1 MTAPSH
7 LCFGLLNGLVLASF
21 TTVIGEQP
29 FGWTTETALN
39 VAALFL
45 GALAPDLDSPHSLLS
60 RLFPPARL
68 IHRRWGHR
76 TLLHSLLGL
85 LLATT
90 GLYLIGQVLG
100 LLLPQPTGASVLLFF
115 ATGFASHLI
124 ADCLTVR
131 GIPLLFPLRVSF
143 AYPSVERYRLRTG
156 ERKHELA
163 FSGLSLIAA
172 VAYLPVL
179 QRGGAEASVHHALA
193 NLNTAYDD
201 YRQLVGQEAVL
212 DFAGYYTATKAP
224 VEGHAIILEAKP
236 KQFLAYFA
244 GAVTTIGED
253 GGLIIATTARCRPV
267 RLPNPINPVV
277 ITGDL
282 WADILPRLPSG
293 VLVSGELTADHPFT
307 IADHAYNSITA
318 SGQMLKLAYA
328 QASELATLHLAPRT
342 DAENLTAEIA
352 ALESSLQQVGQ
363 ELTSTISARNRY
375 QDPYQRD
382 RLFHAVDELRQRK
395 TNLDNQLER
404 ARRDYQATRGVRV
417 FFSGTLTLRTLFV
430 DKLP

>member
-7 LCFGLLNGLVLASF
+7 LCFAAFNGLVLASL

-29 FGWTTETALN
+29 FGWTAGTALN
-39 VAALFL
+39 VSALLL

-85 LLATT
+85 LLAISA
-90 GLYLIGQVLG
+90 LYLIEQALW
-100 LLLPQPTGASVLLFF
+100 LLLPHPTGASVLLFF
-115 ATGFASHLI
+115 ATGYSSHLM
-124 ADCLTVR
+124 ADCFSVR
-131 GIPLLFPLRVSF
+131 GVPLLFPLRVCF

-156 ERKHELA
+156 EKKHEFA
-163 FSGLSLIAA
+163 FSALSLIAA
-172 VAYLPVL
+172 LIYLPVL

-193 NLNTAYDD
+193 TVHTAYDD
-201 YRQLVGQEAVL
+201 YRQLVGQEAVFA
-212 DFAGYYTATKAP
+212 FAGYYTASKEP
-224 VEGHAIILEAKP
+224 IEGRAIILEATP

-253 GGLIIATTARCRPV
+253 AGQIIATTARC
-267 RLPNPINPVV
+267 LPAGQPITITTLPVV
-277 ITGDL
+277 SES
-282 WADILPRLPSG
+282 WNAILPRLPAG

-307 IADHAYNSITA
+307 LADHAYNSLTA
-318 SGQMLKLAYA
+318 SGQVLKLAYT

-342 DAENLTAEIA
+342 DAEKLTAEIA
-352 ALESSLQQVGQ
+352 ALESALRQIEQ
-363 ELTSTISARNRY
+363 ELSSAIATRNHH

-382 RLFHAVDELRQRK
+382 RLFGEITELRQRK
-395 TNLDNQLER
+395 SSIDNQLER
-404 ARRDYQATRGVRV
+404 ANRELQAAREVRLR
-417 FFSGTLTLRTLFV
+417 FSGTLELRTLFV
-430 DKLP
+430 D